1 MAIRLIF
8 DCCMKIMT
16 ILVDFFQR
24 NPLGGFFFHVRLRR
38 WRGPCAIWEWVSKRN
53 PPRPT
58 ASSTPPFKMEGRC
71 FFEDAMKQKL
81 RVLGILPKERTIG
94 TPLEPLA
101 DFCGRNAFG

>member
-1 MAIRLIF
+1 
-8 DCCMKIMT
+8 
-16 ILVDFFQR
+16 LVDVTFSNSISSKGTPLADSFFMS
-24 NPLGGFFFHVRLRR
+24 GCAAGAAS
-38 WRGPCAIWEWVSKRN
+38 GAIWEWVSKRN

-71 FFEDAMKQKL
+71 FFEDAVKQKL

-101 DFCGRNAFG
+101 DFDE